1 MARKMSATAIGGRGE
16 RRCAPRQMDLFK
28 GTGAKASDGCPVWPD
43 LPEDARNAL
52 VGLMTQLMLSHARA
66 ASVTATSDDR

>member
-1 MARKMSATAIGGRGE
+1 
-16 RRCAPRQMDLFK
+16 MDLFK
-28 GTGAKASDGCPVWPD
+28 GTGAEASDGGPVWPD

-66 ASVTATSDDR
+66 AAITGVTDDR

>member
-1 MARKMSATAIGGRGE
+1 MAGKMVGSATGDQRK
-16 RRCAPRQMDLFK
+16 RRCETRQMDLFK
-28 GTGAKASDGCPVWPD
+28 GMRVETNGGGPVWPA

-66 ASVTATSDDR
+66 AAVAGASDDR